1 MGDHYRGSKI
11 NCICLQ
17 YNGGGRKDRKEHTFL
32 KYLENSGKIDLEKL
46 SERCLKIL
54 NKLSLKSNQR
64 NADGI

>member
-32 KYLENSGKIDLEKL
+32 KYLENSGKLIWKNF
-46 SERCLKIL
+46 LKDV
-54 NKLSLKSNQR
+54 LKF
-64 NADGI
+64 